1 MDHSCQTLTSVSTPD
16 PFMVCANGIYYLTF
30 TSGDKIEIWA
40 SKTLD
45 SFEESA
51 RKETIWTPP
60 PGTAHSADLWA
71 PELHVIFGRWYIYYA
86 AAHPKHG
93 NKSHRMYVLGGPP
106 AHEDPTQG
114 QWEFLGRIHGM
125 PDQWAIDGT
134 VFTLRGELYMVYS
147 GWPLDNYDDSDLL
160 QQLFIMKLDDP
171 TMAADGCGGPV
182 VISTPE
188 QPWEFS
194 RDGNGDYGINEGPQF
209 LSSPDGGWKGIVYSC
224 AGSWTHEYKLAV
236 LHYSG
241 GDPLDPRA
249 WPKGQEP
256 LLQADWGG
264 KGPYGP
270 GHGNFMSL
278 GSGGAGGDTLCVFHG
293 TDDPADGWSN
303 RKARCQR
310 VFFTEG
316 GPYMGLYCGGGRDHA
331 TVVKAREGGLMARI
345 RRKLSKRK
353 KRASERGGALQT
365 LTALL
370 EGH

>member
-1 MDHSCQTLTSVSTPD
+1 MDHSCQTLTTVSTPD
-16 PFMVCANGIYYLTF
+16 PFMVYANGNYYLTF

-40 SKTLD
+40 SKTLNG
-45 SFEESA
+45 FEETA
-51 RKETIWTPP
+51 KKETIWSPP

-71 PELHVIFGRWYIYYA
+71 PELHAIYGRWYIYYA

-106 AHEDPTQG
+106 ATEDPTQG

-134 VFTLRGELYMVYS
+134 VFELHGGLYMVYS
-147 GWPLDNYDDSDLL
+147 GWPLDSGDDESDLV

-171 TMAADGCGGPV
+171 TMAADGCGEPV

-194 RDGNGDYGINEGPQF
+194 RDGNGDHGINEGPQF
-209 LSSPDGGWKGIVYSC
+209 LESPDGGWKGIVYSC

-256 LLQADWGG
+256 PAPGWLGRQRTLRTWAWELRVAGRQWREWGE
-264 KGPYGP
+264 
-270 GHGNFMSL
+270 
-278 GSGGAGGDTLCVFHG
+278 
-293 TDDPADGWSN
+293 
-303 RKARCQR
+303 R

-316 GPYMGLYCGGGRDHA
+316 GPYMGIYCGGRDHA
-331 TVVKAREGGLMARI
+331 TMVKAREGLMARI

-353 KRASERGGALQT
+353 KRGDALQT